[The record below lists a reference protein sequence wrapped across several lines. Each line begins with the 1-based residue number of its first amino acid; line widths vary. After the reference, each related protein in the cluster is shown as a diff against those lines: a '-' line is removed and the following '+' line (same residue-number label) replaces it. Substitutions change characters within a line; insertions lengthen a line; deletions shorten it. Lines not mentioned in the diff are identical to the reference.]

1 MSRVARRFLMLG
13 GMFLIAFLVGVGGEF
28 YKDAIRPMLFPAS
41 PTASPHPTPSSA
53 PRWSATVAAV
63 PPRQAEPVALGA
75 RAVYKG
81 VGVTLQDVS
90 THDLLYVG
98 EDFGG
103 QSLGHYPLAGD
114 QIIDLLFA
122 VDGAGARLVTVSW
135 KEFALL
141 EEDGSSWYTDFGG
154 FGRQGSAAKIASLNV
169 EDSFDLSRVQSI
181 RLAYFVGKAPQRLV
195 FHIGGIPLI
204 WFDNP

>member
-28 YKDAIRPMLFPAS
+28 YKDAIRPVLFPATPTVS
-41 PTASPHPTPSSA
+41 PPPTPSA
-53 PRWSATVAAV
+53 ARWSATVTAV
-63 PPRQAEPVALGA
+63 PPRKAEPVAMGT
-75 RAVYKG
+75 RAVYRG
-81 VGVTLQDVS
+81 IGVTLQDVS

-103 QSLGHYPLAGD
+103 QSLGYYPEAGD

-122 VDGAGARLVTVSW
+122 VDGADARLVTVGW
-135 KEFALL
+135 KEFAIL
-141 EEDGSSWYTDFGG
+141 EEDGSSWYTNFGG
-154 FGRQGSAAKIASLNV
+154 FGRQGTRAKISSLNV

-181 RLAYFVGKAPQRLV
+181 RLAFFVGKSPQRLV
-195 FHIGGIPLI
+195 FHIGGVPLI